1 MRHARHADSRTALHR
16 GELERLV
23 RAAGAEPL
31 EYFSGMRFVS
41 QQTFLIFG
49 AKTKS
54 QD

>member
-1 MRHARHADSRTALHR
+1 MRNARHADSRTALHR

-23 RAAGAEPL
+23 RAAGAEPM

-41 QQTFLIFG
+41 QQTFLIFRPK
-49 AKTKS
+49 ANC